1 MELCSLTTHYDRG
14 GGRTHRGPGPG
25 ARGVNYLFVCLVLVA
40 AATAATAGLVMM
52 ELVAGDEGSDF
63 LDTKETQVKSIAI
76 QAQANQANS
85 CGNNTFY
92 QTS

>member
-1 MELCSLTTHYDRG
+1 MELCSLRTHYDRA
-14 GGRTHRGPGPG
+14 GGRTHHGPGPG
-25 ARGVNYLFVCLVLVA
+25 ARGVNYLLFVCLVLVA
-40 AATAATAGLVMM
+40 VAAAGLVMM

-63 LDTKETQVKSIAI
+63 LNTKETQVKSIAI

-85 CGNNTFY
+85 CGNYTFY

>member
-1 MELCSLTTHYDRG
+1 MELCSLRTHSDRV
-14 GGRTHRGPGPG
+14 GGRTHHGPG
-25 ARGVNYLFVCLVLVA
+25 ARGVNYLLFVCLVLVA
-40 AATAATAGLVMM
+40 VAAAGLVMM

-85 CGNNTFY
+85 CGNYTFY

>member
-1 MELCSLTTHYDRG
+1 MELCILRIHYDRG
-14 GGRTHRGPGPG
+14 GGRTHHSPGPG
-25 ARGVNYLFVCLVLVA
+25 AQGVNYLLFVCLVLVA
-40 AATAATAGLVMM
+40 AAAAGLVMM

-63 LDTKETQVKSIAI
+63 LDTNETQVKSIAI

-92 QTS
+92 QSS